1 MSNIKRKIE
10 NIKINNKDYIMA
22 FDMNSVE
29 VFQTI
34 TGKGVLKSISELNR
48 FEDKTV
54 LAFLAS
60 TIRPKNNVN
69 EPIGIKLY
77 SGDYDLLALMIMMV
91 PTLVMVINQGFP
103 ETKGNSK
110 KKSVKEELDLDWM
123 LYAYTKILGN
133 SEEDFWN
140 STPRKIFSLLD
151 IHCKVNKINK
161 DNNTQKKGE
170 SKEVRTMKVLD

>member
-110 KKSVKEELDLDWM
+110 KKVL
-123 LYAYTKILGN
+123 
-133 SEEDFWN
+133 
-140 STPRKIFSLLD
+140 
-151 IHCKVNKINK
+151 
-161 DNNTQKKGE
+161 KK
-170 SKEVRTMKVLD
+170 S